1 MKIAVFSDTHGSV
14 SRLPLIKASLKD
26 IDAVLHLGDLAPDG
40 AKIASELGVPCY
52 AVLGNCD
59 YTHGGPYERV
69 ETLGGVRMFLTHG
82 HRYLSPYTIALAA
95 MERDC
100 SLALF
105 GHTHIPL
112 IAQQDGCLLVNPGSF
127 NLPRGGSKPG
137 YAILTL
143 KNGAADAE
151 LHSLSL

>member
-59 YTHGGPYERV
+59 YTHGEPYERV

-82 HRYLSPYTIALAA
+82 HRY
-95 MERDC
+95 
-100 SLALF
+100 
-105 GHTHIPL
+105 
-112 IAQQDGCLLVNPGSF
+112 
-127 NLPRGGSKPG
+127 
-137 YAILTL
+137 
-143 KNGAADAE
+143 
-151 LHSLSL
+151 HSLVSSIPRERTERKQRAVAFYSESECSFASAAPFFSVKMA